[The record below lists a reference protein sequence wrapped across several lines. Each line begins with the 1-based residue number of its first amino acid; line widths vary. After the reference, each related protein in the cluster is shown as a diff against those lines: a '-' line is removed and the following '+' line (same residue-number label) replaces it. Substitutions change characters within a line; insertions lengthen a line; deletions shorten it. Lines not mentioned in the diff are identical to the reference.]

1 MTDCA
6 WEGPG
11 FTRCA
16 RASSFVSRIRPD
28 EYQWAPGTGSVKTDA
43 TTNGIAFWAW
53 ISKINSSRGIS
64 IYPRPGDRQG
74 FPPLAPGKTHTF
86 AGAYGLTRRLT
97 APDTGRPSAQHRF
110 KDEAACPKLPG
121 QPTAVRFIGMDFCF
135 IVAVGALITAYN
147 PCIAAGSSNAS
158 RWL

>member
-28 EYQWAPGTGSVKTDA
+28 EYQWAPGTGSVKSDA

-53 ISKINSSRGIS
+53 ISKIHSSRGIS
-64 IYPRPGDRQG
+64 IYPSTGGATRISSTCSGENAYFCWSIWANSALDCAQIPAGHLRSIVSRMRQRVPSSLVSQPRSDSSAWI
-74 FPPLAPGKTHTF
+74 FVSSSPLALSSPHTI
-86 AGAYGLTRRLT
+86 
-97 APDTGRPSAQHRF
+97 P
-110 KDEAACPKLPG
+110 
-121 QPTAVRFIGMDFCF
+121 V
-135 IVAVGALITAYN
+135 
-147 PCIAAGSSNAS
+147 
-158 RWL
+158 